1 MPPASGVGPTRRPG
15 AKRGGR
21 LQVEGSRSRT
31 EAGGTWRCRP
41 RCLQVCP
48 RGEMAVPTNGR
59 RHRVPA
65 APRPPAVP
73 GCRRAALLQVAGPSH
88 RRHDLGLLSRL
99 WRFCLGSCSCSRSMR
114 TRLPHHRLLPCVS
127 LARPWP
133 SAPMEPRWLSPVFV
147 LTRNRDLQGSLP
159 FHLLCPSVLAGV
171 RSWLNQVVVTHPP
184 PSTGLVPCPPP
195 KQRHRGQMPACRSTA
210 LSVTLQVAGEPRA
223 VDADAASP
231 PWGGE
236 TVSFLPALRGGRGGT
251 PAGSTAM
258 CCRPPRGA
266 GDVPKAN
273 AAVSLGVAVTSV
285 PTPLPP
291 PGSPGTPGSRAPREW
306 VLMCW
311 GLRALH
317 RAGAEGGPVEAL
329 VGFGVNPVAIRT
341 GLLPSLG
348 GAGLAPRG
356 DTSGKGPRAP
366 CRPQVP

>member
-159 FHLLCPSVLAGV
+159 FHLLCPSVFAGV
-171 RSWLNQVVVTHPP
+171 RSWLNQAVVTHPP
-184 PSTGLVPCPPP
+184 PAPGWFHVPPP
-195 KQRHRGQMPACRSTA
+195 Q
-210 LSVTLQVAGEPRA
+210 
-223 VDADAASP
+223 AASP
-231 PWGGE
+231 WADAGVQKHG
-236 TVSFLPALRGGRGGT
+236 VIGNAAGGRGAACGRCRRRV
-251 PAGSTAM
+251 PA
-258 CCRPPRGA
+258 
-266 GDVPKAN
+266 
-273 AAVSLGVAVTSV
+273 LG
-285 PTPLPP
+285 
-291 PGSPGTPGSRAPREW
+291 
-306 VLMCW
+306 
-311 GLRALH
+311 
-317 RAGAEGGPVEAL
+317 GG
-329 VGFGVNPVAIRT
+329 N
-341 GLLPSLG
+341 GLLPARAARRARGHTCRQHRHVLPASARGRGCAKSKRRGEPGGCCHLG
-348 GAGLAPRG
+348 AHPPSPPGVSRYPREQSTPRMGADVLGSSGFAPR
-356 DTSGKGPRAP
+356 R
-366 CRPQVP
+366 C